1 MTTARKTQ
9 VRDLV
14 KILLT
19 EKEETRDNDMYLATA
34 YWYRQLRAKGIDPNF
49 ITGLQMLSH
58 IKNYKEIGLVSF
70 ESIRRSRALIQEMH
84 PELRGKEYEKRHAK
98 QKEVIEDIAAFK
110 QESAFESTNVVASQS
125 KLF

>member
-34 YWYRQLRAKGIDPNF
+34 YWYRQLKSKGIDPNF
-49 ITGLQMLSH
+49 ITGLQLLSH
-58 IKNYKEIGLVSF
+58 IKNYKEIGLVSY